1 MHLSCINLPT
11 SSSGYRHPFFNMRH
25 YRHRVAATGSGQV
38 QGPNSAL
45 TEFLKEQGITRRKES
60 SEPEDGGEPQPEDLG
75 QTTQTAIELSDND
88 SSGSSADEDD
98 PDIIRIRNLARRKR
112 NFDESEEDP
121 DMTSEE
127 EVKGVKNPGQS
138 DTCAVCGVM
147 FVVTAFSRNHKNDA
161 LKLLCYECTMEEV
174 KREKEEK
181 KRDHNLRKLRKKQAE
196 ALLDQKQYIRVPKL
210 QDMCITLIT
219 THIDDVEALGDIG
232 GENKNKISRILS
244 RNRRLDSETMKF
256 FFDTQLKNLEFWDC
270 SNIDS
275 ESLRMI
281 GSFCPNLEDLTLG
294 MCGRLRKEDLLYLGE
309 KLTSLKSLY
318 IDGAFLISGDTWNVF
333 FDLVGGG
340 LKQLTIKNS
349 HRISSENIVYMSEKC
364 SGLEKLVLSRLEGCT
379 DSMGYEMIALT
390 LGNLREIEISHPQDE
405 SLVSDDL
412 ISGLV
417 STCGPQLVSI
427 NFDGC
432 SGLTDKAMGALR
444 TCTALNYLSLSHV
457 DQLTDNGVASLFYQW
472 DNPGLS
478 EINMR
483 KCIALGD
490 DSFRVIVEN
499 SGPTLKSLCINSW
512 AEIGLETVETV
523 CKKLPG
529 LQEID
534 LGFCKGINN
543 QCIELLVENCPLLEK
558 IEVYGDPGVTEECAV
573 GESVK
578 LIGRM
583 SDVA

>member
-1 MHLSCINLPT
+1 
-11 SSSGYRHPFFNMRH
+11 MRH
-25 YRHRVAATGSGQV
+25 YRHRQAVTGSGEV
-38 QGPNSAL
+38 RGPNSAL
-45 TEFLKEQGITRRKES
+45 TEFLKEQGITRRRDTD
-60 SEPEDGGEPQPEDLG
+60 EPAEENQEIGDQG
-75 QTTQTAIELSDND
+75 QTSQTAIELSDND
-88 SSGSSADEDD
+88 PNNDDESSGSSADEDD
-98 PDIIRIRNLARRKR
+98 PDIVRIRNLARRKR
-112 NFDESEEDP
+112 NWDESEDDDDP

-174 KREKEEK
+174 KREKEAK

-244 RNRRLDSETMKF
+244 RNRRLDSDTMKF
-256 FFDTQLKNLEFWDC
+256 FFDTQLKTLEFWDC

-281 GSFCPNLEDLTLG
+281 GSFCPNLQELVLG

-309 KLTSLKSLY
+309 KLKSLTSLY

-333 FDLVGGG
+333 FDMVGPG

-349 HRISSENIVYMSEKC
+349 HRISSDNIVYMCEKFP
-364 SGLEKLVLSRLEGCT
+364 GLEKLVMSRLEGCT
-379 DSMGYEMIALT
+379 DSMGYEMAALT
-390 LGNLREIEISHPQDE
+390 LGNLREIEISYPQDE

-412 ISGLV
+412 ISGLI
-417 STCGPQLVSI
+417 STCGPQLKSI
-427 NFDGC
+427 NLDGC
-432 SGLTDKAMGALR
+432 SALTDKSLGTLR
-444 TCTALNYLSLSHV
+444 ACTALESLSMSYV
-457 DQLTDNGVASLFYQW
+457 DQLTDNGMASLFYQW
-472 DNPGLS
+472 ENPGLS
-478 EINMR
+478 EINLR

-490 DSFRVIVEN
+490 DSFRVLADN
-499 SGPTLKSLCINSW
+499 SGPTLKSIVVNSW
-512 AEIGLETVETV
+512 AEITVETV
-523 CKKLPG
+523 RTVCKSLPG
-529 LQEID
+529 LQDID
-534 LGFCKGINN
+534 LGFCKGINDE
-543 QCIELLVENCPLLEK
+543 CVELLVENCPLLQK
-558 IEVYGDPGVTEECAV
+558 IEVYGDPGVTENCKV

-583 SDVA
+583 SDVV